1 MTNDKTSI
9 ANNDSATV
17 VKSISPIAAETKI
30 ANQTNIARQSKTAN
44 ETLVMDIPS
53 PDKTRIKIR
62 TKHTPQ
68 DTDREV
74 GIGDIVKDRFVL
86 DRVLGTGG
94 MGAVFR
100 ALDLRKKEAGD
111 NRPYV
116 ALKILGADFKNHPD
130 ALVTLQ
136 REARKTQDLAHP
148 NIVTVYDFDRDG
160 DLVYL
165 TMEEL
170 QGRSLADVLLDKSL
184 HLSFNEK
191 IAMLRQIA
199 QGLAYAHSKGLVHSD
214 LKPAN
219 IFVTANNQLK
229 ILDFGIARAASSNL
243 YEDSFDA
250 GKLGAI
256 TVAYASLEMLLLEP
270 SHPSDDIYALG
281 IIACELFNG
290 KHPYGRKDAQQAQAA
305 KLKPT
310 VPHYKNPLLNKLI
323 LQSIALQRTQ
333 RIVDADK
340 FLKQL
345 RFALSAPKRL
355 STTVAIIC
363 ILFIANFVYL
373 KQVTPTIIKLKDLPV
388 ATQTN
393 FNNYIHEAELALSFD
408 DLQGAV
414 FNIDQAYKIHQ
425 TDKSLL
431 AVRDKILQIATDNLA
446 KAESPTDKSFYTEQ
460 LNQLKAYPAF
470 SKNK

>member
-1 MTNDKTSI
+1 MI
-9 ANNDSATV
+9 NNKNSGIEIDSATLANSKETV
-17 VKSISPIAAETKI
+17 V
-30 ANQTNIARQSKTAN
+30 N
-44 ETLVMDIPS
+44 EALVMDLQPS
-53 PDKTRIKIR
+53 DKTRIKIR
-62 TKHTPQ
+62 TTHHAAQ

-74 GIGDIVKDRFVL
+74 GIGDIVKDRFIL

-116 ALKILGADFKNHPD
+116 ALKILGADFKNHPQ

-170 QGRSLADVLLDKSL
+170 QGRSLADLLMDKSVV
-184 HLSFNEK
+184 LSFDEK
-191 IAMLRQIA
+191 IFMLRQIA

-219 IFVTANNQLK
+219 VFVTANNKLK
-229 ILDFGIARAASSNL
+229 ILDFGIARAANSNL

-250 GKLGAI
+250 GELGAI
-256 TVAYASLEMLLLEP
+256 TVAYASLEMLLFEP
-270 SHPSDDIYALG
+270 PHPSDDIYALG

-290 KHPYGRKDAQQAQAA
+290 KHPYARKDAKHAQAE
-305 KLKPT
+305 KLKPV
-310 VPHYKNPLLNKLI
+310 VPHYKNPLLNKLF
-323 LQSIALQRTQ
+323 LQSVALQRAQ
-333 RIVDADK
+333 RIDDADK

-345 RFALSAPKRL
+345 RFALSTPKRL
-355 STTVAIIC
+355 SILVAIIC
-363 ILFIANFVYL
+363 ILFIGNFVYL
-373 KQVTPTIIKLKDLPV
+373 EQVTPTIVKLKELPV
-388 ATQTN
+388 AAQTN
-393 FNNYIHEAELALSFD
+393 FNNHIREAELALSFE

-414 FNIDQAYKIHQ
+414 FNVDQAYKIHQ

-431 AVRDKILQIATDNLA
+431 ILRDKILQISTDNLA
-446 KAESPTDKSFYTEQ
+446 KAESPADKSFYTEQ
-460 LNQLKAYPAF
+460 LKQLEAYPAF
-470 SKNK
+470 AKKQIRGAEQSGL

>member
-1 MTNDKTSI
+1 MTNENTFG

-17 VKSISPIAAETKI
+17 VKPRATIASETVV
-30 ANQTNIARQSKTAN
+30 NPQP
-44 ETLVMDIPS
+44 L
-53 PDKTRIKIR
+53 DKTKVKIR
-62 TKHTPQ
+62 TIDATTHDP
-68 DTDREV
+68 DREV

-170 QGRSLADVLLDKSL
+170 QGRSLADLLLDRSIV
-184 HLSFNEK
+184 LSFDEK

-219 IFVTANNQLK
+219 VFVTGTNQVK
-229 ILDFGIARAASSNL
+229 ILDFGIARASHSNI

-250 GKLGAI
+250 GQLGAI
-256 TVAYASLEMLLLEP
+256 TAAYASLEMLLHEP
-270 SHPSDDIYALG
+270 PHPSDDIYALG
-281 IIACELFNG
+281 IIAGELFNG
-290 KHPYGRKDAQQAQAA
+290 KHPYGRKDAQHALAH
-305 KLKPT
+305 KLKP
-310 VPHYKNPLLNKLI
+310 VLPHYRNPLLNKLF
-323 LQSIALQRTQ
+323 LQSVALQRTQ

-345 RFALSAPKRL
+345 RFSLSTPKRL
-355 STTVAIIC
+355 TITVAILC
-363 ILFIANFVYL
+363 IMLIANFTYL
-373 KQVTPTIIKLKDLPV
+373 QQVTPTIVKLKDLPV
-388 ATQTN
+388 AAQTN
-393 FNNYIHEAELALSFD
+393 FNNYIREAELALSYD

-414 FNIDQAYKIHQ
+414 FNIDQAYKIHK

-431 AVRDKILQIATDNLA
+431 TLRDKILQISTDNLA
-446 KAESPTDKSFYTEQ
+446 KAESEADKNFYTEQ

-470 SKNK
+470 AKKDLTGAAEPSL